1 MVSNAAARPNF
12 HHRRSAKKTM
22 RIVLIYL
29 LLVLIAILCAGPFVW
44 MVSTSLKSNENVYEM
59 SLIPKHPTFDN
70 YKGVVEFLELPKY
83 FVNTLIITGFGIFLD
98 VLLGSMC
105 AYPLAKMDFYGKGA
119 VMGLLIATQILPASA
134 GTIVNYLTISKLGLM
149 NTFTAVILPGA
160 TGVFSIILFRQAY
173 LAVPNEELESARI
186 DGATDTIIWL
196 RIMLPHIVP
205 TMSTIVIFDFIGKW
219 NSFLW
224 PIIVC
229 MPEKYPIAAALNYL
243 NGVFNYNFGYIAAA
257 TVLTVIPVIAVFIAC
272 QKNYINAVAG
282 AIK

>member
-1 MVSNAAARPNF
+1 MVSNSSTVRL
-12 HHRRSAKKTM
+12 HRRRSWRKVM
-22 RIVLIYL
+22 RKAMIYL
-29 LLVLIAILCAGPFVW
+29 LLVMVAILCAGPFVW

-59 SLIPKHPTFDN
+59 SLIPKHPTLAN
-70 YKGVVEFLELPKY
+70 YSGVVEFLELPKY
-83 FVNTLIITGFGIFLD
+83 FGNTIIITASGILLD
-98 VLLGSMC
+98 VLLGSLC
-105 AYPLAKMDFYGKGA
+105 AYPLAKMDFYGKKF
-119 VMGLLIATQILPASA
+119 VMGLLVATQILPASA
-134 GTIVNYLTISKLGLM
+134 GTIVNYLTISRLHLM

-173 LAVPNEELESARI
+173 LSVPNEELEAARI
-186 DGATDTIIWL
+186 DGATDTVIWL

-205 TMSTIVIFDFIGKW
+205 TISTIVIFDFIGKW

-243 NGVFNYNFGYIAAA
+243 NGVFNYNFGYMAAA
-257 TVLTVIPVIAVFIAC
+257 TVLSVIPVIAVFIAC

>member
-1 MVSNAAARPNF
+1 MVNNAAAV
-12 HHRRSAKKTM
+12 HLHRRRSWRKITHKM
-22 RIVLIYL
+22 MIYVVLI
-29 LLVLIAILCAGPFVW
+29 LVAILCAGPFVW

-59 SLIPKHPTFDN
+59 SLIPKNPTLAN
-70 YKGVVEFLELPKY
+70 YSGVVEFLELPKY
-83 FVNTLIITGFGIFLD
+83 FGNTIIITVMGILLD
-98 VLLGSMC
+98 VLLGSLC

-119 VMGLLIATQILPASA
+119 VMGLLVATQILPASA
-134 GTIVNYLTISKLGLM
+134 GTIVNYLTISRLHLM

-173 LAVPNEELESARI
+173 LSVPNEELESARI

-205 TMSTIVIFDFIGKW
+205 TISTIVIFDFIGKW

-243 NGVFNYNFGYIAAA
+243 NGVFNYNFGYMAAA
-257 TVLTVIPVIAVFIAC
+257 TVLSVLPVIVVFIAC

>member
-1 MVSNAAARPNF
+1 MVNNTVQWRP
-12 HHRRSAKKTM
+12 RRSWRKGM
-22 RIVLIYL
+22 RKAMIY
-29 LLVLIAILCAGPFVW
+29 LVLIMVAVLCAGPFVW

-59 SLIPKHPTFDN
+59 SLIPKNPTLAN
-70 YKGVVEFLELPKY
+70 YGGVVEFLELPKY
-83 FVNTLIITGFGIFLD
+83 FGNTIIITAAGILLD
-98 VLLGSMC
+98 VLLGSLC
-105 AYPLAKMDFYGKGA
+105 AYPLAKMDFYGKGF
-119 VMGLLIATQILPASA
+119 VMGLLVATQILPASA
-134 GTIVNYLTISKLGLM
+134 GTIVNYLTISRMHLM

-173 LAVPNEELESARI
+173 LSVPNEELESARI

-205 TMSTIVIFDFIGKW
+205 TISTIVIFDFIGKW

-243 NGVFNYNFGYIAAA
+243 NGVFNYNFGYMAAA
-257 TVLTVIPVIAVFIAC
+257 TVLSVIPVIAVFIAC

>member
-1 MVSNAAARPNF
+1 MANNHEMVRR
-12 HHRRSAKKTM
+12 HKRRSWRKIMHKVVT
-22 RIVLIYL
+22 YL
-29 LLVLIAILCAGPFVW
+29 LLIMVAILCAGPFVW
-44 MVSTSLKSNENVYEM
+44 MISTSFKSNENVYEM
-59 SLIPKHPTFDN
+59 SLIPKNPTFAN
-70 YKGVVEFLELPKY
+70 YTGVVEFLELPKY
-83 FVNTLIITGFGIFLD
+83 FWNTIIITVSGIVLD
-98 VLLGSMC
+98 VLLGSLC
-105 AYPLAKMDFYGKGA
+105 AYPLAKMDFYGKGF
-119 VMGLLIATQILPASA
+119 VMGLLVATQILPASA
-134 GTIVNYLTISKLGLM
+134 GTIVNYLTISRLHLM

-173 LAVPNEELESARI
+173 LSVPNEELESARI
-186 DGATDTIIWL
+186 DGASDTVIWL

-205 TMSTIVIFDFIGKW
+205 TISTIVIFDFIGKW

-243 NGVFNYNFGYIAAA
+243 NGVFNYNFGYMAAA
-257 TVLTVIPVIAVFIAC
+257 TVLSVIPVIVVFIAC

>member
-1 MVSNAAARPNF
+1 MVNNAAAV
-12 HHRRSAKKTM
+12 HLHRRRSWRKITNKM
-22 RIVLIYL
+22 MIYVVLI
-29 LLVLIAILCAGPFVW
+29 LVAILCAGPFVW

-59 SLIPKHPTFDN
+59 SLIPKNPTLAN
-70 YKGVVEFLELPKY
+70 YSGVVEFLELPKY
-83 FVNTLIITGFGIFLD
+83 FGNTIIITVMGILLD
-98 VLLGSMC
+98 VLLGSLC

-119 VMGLLIATQILPASA
+119 VMGLLVATQILPASA
-134 GTIVNYLTISKLGLM
+134 GTIVNYLTISRLHLM

-173 LAVPNEELESARI
+173 LSVPNEELESARI

-205 TMSTIVIFDFIGKW
+205 TISTIVIFDFIGKW

-243 NGVFNYNFGYIAAA
+243 NGVFNYNFGYMAAA
-257 TVLTVIPVIAVFIAC
+257 TVLSVLPVIVVFIAC

>member
-1 MVSNAAARPNF
+1 MVNNAAAV
-12 HHRRSAKKTM
+12 HLHRRRSWRKITHKM
-22 RIVLIYL
+22 MIYVVLI
-29 LLVLIAILCAGPFVW
+29 LVAILCAGPFVW

-59 SLIPKHPTFDN
+59 SLIPKNPTLAN
-70 YKGVVEFLELPKY
+70 YSGVVEFLELPKY
-83 FVNTLIITGFGIFLD
+83 FGNTIIITVMGILLD
-98 VLLGSMC
+98 VLLGSLC

-119 VMGLLIATQILPASA
+119 VMGLLVATQILPASA
-134 GTIVNYLTISKLGLM
+134 GTIVNYLTISRLHLM

-173 LAVPNEELESARI
+173 LSVPNEELESARI
-186 DGATDTIIWL
+186 DGATDAIIWL

-205 TMSTIVIFDFIGKW
+205 TISTIVIFDFIGKW

-243 NGVFNYNFGYIAAA
+243 NGVFNYNFGYMAAA
-257 TVLTVIPVIAVFIAC
+257 TVLSVLPVIVVFIAC